1 MLVDDWSRWGMAC
14 GTIPARL
21 VNEVRTRIWNAAE
34 RTMASLPHS
43 RDEWLRDNSVF
54 WPDVEQI
61 PFEELIHHDGP
72 GPLELAETLDALST
86 DERRVILLHRG
97 EGWSLANVAAS
108 LQLDP
113 TEVERLL
120 ESAIEKLADVWRTKR
135 DEPME

>member
-1 MLVDDWSRWGMAC
+1 M
-14 GTIPARL
+14 
-21 VNEVRTRIWNAAE
+21 
-34 RTMASLPHS
+34 
-43 RDEWLRDNSVF
+43 
-54 WPDVEQI
+54 
-61 PFEELIHHDGP
+61 
-72 GPLELAETLDALST
+72 AETLDALST